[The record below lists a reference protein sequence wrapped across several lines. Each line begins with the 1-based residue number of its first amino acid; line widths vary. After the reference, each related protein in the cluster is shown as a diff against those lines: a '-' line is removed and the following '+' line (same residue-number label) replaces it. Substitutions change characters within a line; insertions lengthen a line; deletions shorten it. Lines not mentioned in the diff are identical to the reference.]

1 MEVSTDKDRLD
12 RQMIYQFL
20 HHEAYWSKGRSWAA
34 VQSSIEHSL
43 CFGVYENGKQ
53 IGFARVVS
61 DYTIF
66 GWLLDV
72 FVVPSHRGQALTI
85 HFRLSIT
92 ASGKKLGTKN
102 PQCAQSLRAIWFSK
116 PGEARNTYGTKQ

>member
-72 FVVPSHRGQALTI
+72 FVVPSHRGQGV
-85 HFRLSIT
+85 
-92 ASGKKLGTKN
+92 GKQLLQYIFDY
-102 PQCAQSLRAIWFSK
+102 PLLRAVKNWGLK
-116 PGEARNTYGTKQ
+116 T